1 MVIDMDL
8 YFEIKKITG
17 KDYEIYALTTKEEDK
32 IMITNIKGVLEDLVE
47 AYNRKEN

>member
-8 YFEIKKITG
+8 YFDIKEITG

-32 IMITNIKGVLEDLVE
+32 IMVANIKEILEDLVE
-47 AYNRKEN
+47 AKKEV